1 MILSCLS
8 TRGPSQFTH
17 SLNLP
22 IPLSATSNINTTQ
35 SNRWRQVLPQ
45 GQPLI
50 MASAL
55 LHERLADLLE
65 TAARPASIRAIQQ
78 AVLQWVAAHK
88 GQTAW
93 GAVTAALLYLNLKR
107 FPLVWHLRVF
117 RSIWWPRKGHFG
129 SGPGSV
135 FRPVVTPSRVSL
147 LESDYNLHKSNST
160 YFSDLD
166 VGRTDL
172 LAALRAEA
180 ARGGLYREHKGG
192 VMVLLAGTSC
202 VFKKEIKPGAAFDM
216 HSRILTWDKKWLYVV
231 THFVERRSPSESH
244 TSSYQ
249 PWKPKKPEGDDKSTA
264 SRSPVVFATAISK
277 CVVKAGRLTVAPEKF
292 LQAAGVL
299 VAAATTESESEAH
312 GHSDDEPSGAD
323 GNPGDGHGHG
333 PDPAGDEGWT
343 WARVEEERLRALSMA
358 DGFASGL
365 DAAHEEFYAL
375 G

>member
-1 MILSCLS
+1 
-8 TRGPSQFTH
+8 
-17 SLNLP
+17 
-22 IPLSATSNINTTQ
+22 
-35 SNRWRQVLPQ
+35 
-45 GQPLI
+45 
-50 MASAL
+50 MASV
-55 LHERLADLLE
+55 LHERLTGLLE
-65 TAARPASIRAIQQ
+65 TARPAVIRAVQQ
-78 AVLQWVAAHK
+78 ALQWVAANK

-93 GAVTAALLYLNLKR
+93 GAVTAALLYLNVKR

-129 SGPGSV
+129 SKPGAV
-135 FRPVVTPSRVSL
+135 FRPVVTPSRVTL

-180 ARGGLYREHKGG
+180 ARGGLYEEYKNG

-202 VFKKEIKPGAAFDM
+202 IFKKEIKPGAAFDM

-231 THFVERRSPSESH
+231 THFVEKSKHAESY
-244 TSSYQ
+244 TYQ
-249 PWKPKKPEGDDKSTA
+249 PWKKPEDGKTTA
-264 SRSPVVFATAISK
+264 SKSPVVFATAVSK
-277 CVVKAGRLTVAPEKF
+277 CVVKAGRLTVPPEKF

-299 VAAATTESESEAH
+299 ATAAH
-312 GHSDDEPSGAD
+312 DHSDGEPSGAD
-323 GNPGDGHGHG
+323 GNLGDES
-333 PDPAGDEGWT
+333 DPSGDEGWT

>member
-1 MILSCLS
+1 
-8 TRGPSQFTH
+8 
-17 SLNLP
+17 
-22 IPLSATSNINTTQ
+22 
-35 SNRWRQVLPQ
+35 
-45 GQPLI
+45 
-50 MASAL
+50 MASV
-55 LHERLADLLE
+55 LHERLTGLLE
-65 TAARPASIRAIQQ
+65 TARPAVIRAVQQ
-78 AVLQWVAAHK
+78 ALQWVAANK

-93 GAVTAALLYLNLKR
+93 GAVTAALLYLNVKR

-129 SGPGSV
+129 NKPGAV
-135 FRPVVTPSRVSL
+135 FRPVVTPSRVAL

-180 ARGGLYREHKGG
+180 ARGGLYKEYKNG

-202 VFKKEIKPGAAFDM
+202 IFKKEIKPGAAFDM

-231 THFVERRSPSESH
+231 THFVEKSSKGAES
-244 TSSYQ
+244 SSYSYQ
-249 PWKPKKPEGDDKSTA
+249 PWKKPGDGKTTA
-264 SRSPVVFATAISK
+264 SKSPVVFATAISK
-277 CVVKAGRLTVAPEKF
+277 CVVKAGRLTVPPEKF

-299 VAAATTESESEAH
+299 ATAAH
-312 GHSDDEPSGAD
+312 DHSDDEPSGAD
-323 GNPGDGHGHG
+323 GNPGDGS
-333 PDPAGDEGWT
+333 DPSGDEGWT